1 MRGNKRKEE
10 LWMEQ
15 NACTQTTLNTGYRLK
30 INTDWDM
37 ERSAGVTRDSSHVR
51 GKCCDLKALYYVEG
65 VREQLVIMAD
75 KNS

>member
-1 MRGNKRKEE
+1 
-10 LWMEQ
+10 
-15 NACTQTTLNTGYRLK
+15 
-30 INTDWDM
+30 M